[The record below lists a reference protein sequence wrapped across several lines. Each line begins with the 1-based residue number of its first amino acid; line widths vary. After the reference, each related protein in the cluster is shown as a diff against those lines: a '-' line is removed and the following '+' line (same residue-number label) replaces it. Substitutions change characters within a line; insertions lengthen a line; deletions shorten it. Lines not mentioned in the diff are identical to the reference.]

1 MRGEARKPFFSPEE
15 VRVETFK
22 SSGPG
27 GQHKN
32 KRETA
37 VRLRH
42 LPSGITVLATE
53 HRSQAKNKAL
63 AFSRLEKKLRAARK
77 KKKPR
82 ISTAA
87 SRAHKES
94 VLMAKHHR
102 SRIKGWRKKPAPD
115 D

>member
-1 MRGEARKPFFSPEE
+1 MRERTKKPLFSRDE

-63 AFSRLEKKLRAARK
+63 AFYRLEMRLASGRK
-77 KKKPR
+77 KKKAR
-82 ISTAA
+82 IPTDAPHA
-87 SRAHKES
+87 LKES
-94 VLMAKHHR
+94 VLMTKHHR
-102 SRIKGWRKKPAPD
+102 SRIKG
-115 D
+115 

>member
-1 MRGEARKPFFSPEE
+1 MRERTKKNLFSRDE

-63 AFSRLEKKLRAARK
+63 AFYRLEMRLRSARK
-77 KKKPR
+77 KKKAR
-82 ISTAA
+82 IPTAA
-87 SRAHKES
+87 PHALKES
-94 VLMAKHHR
+94 VLMTKHHR
-102 SRIKGWRKKPAPD
+102 SRIKGWRKKPTPND
-115 D
+115 

>member
-1 MRGEARKPFFSPEE
+1 MRERTKKPLFSSDE

-42 LPSGITVLATE
+42 IPSGITVLATE
-53 HRSQAKNKAL
+53 HRSQAKNKDL
-63 AFSRLEKKLRAARK
+63 AFYRLEKKLRAARK

-82 ISTAA
+82 ISTAPP
-87 SRAHKES
+87 RAHKER

-102 SRIKGWRKKPAPD
+102 SQIKGWRKKPTPGD
-115 D
+115 